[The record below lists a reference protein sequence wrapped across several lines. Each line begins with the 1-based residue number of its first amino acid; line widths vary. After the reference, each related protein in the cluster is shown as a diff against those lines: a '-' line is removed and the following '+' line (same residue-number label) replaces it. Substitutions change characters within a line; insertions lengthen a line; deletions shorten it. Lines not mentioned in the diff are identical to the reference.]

1 MHACLARPMKRALQV
16 ANSTASAYATT
27 IVPQFARPTGDG
39 VIDLSQ
45 DGGGMVPHAVK
56 VLGIGVGT
64 ATNTMK
70 IRVYGWN
77 QVLSQGT
84 AQPPGSMWVPQLLSD
99 ATYTLGSAAGVTN
112 GVVPA
117 TELFATTIALVS
129 DPTQVNVASTY
140 GHTIYQNPAATSLIG
155 LLIVEIFGHQILQ
168 FDFSTNSSA
177 TSTNALYSLL

>member
-1 MHACLARPMKRALQV
+1 MHAHLARPMKRALQV
-16 ANSTASAYATT
+16 ANSTASAFSSG
-27 IVPQFARPTGDG
+27 IIPQLARPTGDG

-56 VLGIGVGT
+56 ILGIGVGT

-77 QVLSQGT
+77 QVLAQG
-84 AQPPGSMWVPQLLSD
+84 ANPPLSMWVPQLLSD
-99 ATYTLGSAAGVTN
+99 ATYTLGSAAGVAN
-112 GVVPA
+112 GIVPA

-129 DPTQVNVASTY
+129 DPTQVNVSSTY
-140 GHTIYQNPAATSLIG
+140 GHTIYQNPASTSLIG
-155 LLIVEIFGHQILQ
+155 LLIVEIFGHQLLQ